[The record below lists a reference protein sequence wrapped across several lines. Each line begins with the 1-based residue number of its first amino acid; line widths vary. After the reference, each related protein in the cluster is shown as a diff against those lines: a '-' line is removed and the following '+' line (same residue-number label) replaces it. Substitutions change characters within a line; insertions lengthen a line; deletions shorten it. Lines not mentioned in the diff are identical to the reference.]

1 MASSSPSH
9 VSPPTRKIKCV
20 TVGVSGAGKTSLVNR
35 MFRDAF
41 SAFEEATIGA
51 SFLSVRRGETSL
63 DMWDTAGQERYGT
76 LLPMYLRST
85 DVALVVVSSGS
96 SRPEVEFE
104 RWSEIVRSQAPGCHL
119 VRITTK
125 MDCAPDDFDETR
137 WASDFYT
144 SALTG
149 DNCEDVITHILDLP
163 PVTHD
168 DRSPGITLD
177 LARRSLLRKNSS
189 RSCSECV
196 VC

>member
-1 MASSSPSH
+1 MASSS
-9 VSPPTRKIKCV
+9 TRKIKCV
-20 TVGVSGAGKTSLVNR
+20 TVGISGAGKTSLVTR
-35 MFRDAF
+35 MFRNAF

-51 SFLSVRRGETSL
+51 SFLSVRRGETTL

-76 LLPMYLRST
+76 LLPMYLRGT
-85 DVALVVVSSGS
+85 DVALIIVSSES
-96 SRPEVEFE
+96 PRPKVEFE
-104 RWSEIVRSQAPGCHL
+104 RWSEVVRSQSPGCHL

-125 MDCAPDDFDETR
+125 MDCAPDDFDKSC

-149 DNCEDVITHILDLP
+149 DNCEDVITYILNLP
-163 PVTHD
+163 PVMHEEDGHGT
-168 DRSPGITLD
+168 TLHLD
-177 LARRSLLRKNSS
+177 RRSLLENKSS